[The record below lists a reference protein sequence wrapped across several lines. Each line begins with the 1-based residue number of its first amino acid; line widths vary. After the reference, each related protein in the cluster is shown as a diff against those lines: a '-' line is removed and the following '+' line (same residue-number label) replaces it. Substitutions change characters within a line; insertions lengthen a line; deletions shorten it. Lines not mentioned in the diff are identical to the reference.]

1 VTCSKKTGL
10 YIHIPFCR
18 SKCSYCDFY
27 SKIESESTVSDYVSA
42 VISEIKSRERFSQYI
57 SGNLLIDTIY
67 FGGGTPSLLSC
78 DDFSRLMR
86 AIRENTTVT
95 DDCEITVECNPS
107 SVSSQL
113 FDTYKKTGVNRVS
126 IGLQSA
132 IDEERKILGRVGT
145 KKDVTKAIELC
156 KKSGIDN
163 ISLDVM
169 LAIPNQTEKSL
180 CKTLS
185 FCNESGALH
194 ISAYILK
201 IEKGTLLY
209 DTKKELN
216 LPDEEKVCSLY
227 ELCCD
232 KLFEYGFQQYE
243 ISNFAKDSFCSRH
256 NLKYW
261 TLEDYIGIGPAAHSF
276 FGGKRFY
283 FPPDTKLF
291 IDGIQPISDG
301 FGGGI
306 DEYIMLNLRLSQG
319 IDLDEMSR
327 RYGIESVTKIKE
339 KAIEFIPDCLLE
351 IHKNR
356 LYLTRKGFL
365 LSNTIISELI
375 N

>member
-1 VTCSKKTGL
+1 MTCSKKTGL

-185 FCNESGALH
+185 F
-194 ISAYILK
+194 
-201 IEKGTLLY
+201 
-209 DTKKELN
+209 
-216 LPDEEKVCSLY
+216 
-227 ELCCD
+227 
-232 KLFEYGFQQYE
+232 
-243 ISNFAKDSFCSRH
+243 
-256 NLKYW
+256 
-261 TLEDYIGIGPAAHSF
+261 
-276 FGGKRFY
+276 
-283 FPPDTKLF
+283 
-291 IDGIQPISDG
+291 
-301 FGGGI
+301 
-306 DEYIMLNLRLSQG
+306 
-319 IDLDEMSR
+319 
-327 RYGIESVTKIKE
+327 
-339 KAIEFIPDCLLE
+339 
-351 IHKNR
+351 
-356 LYLTRKGFL
+356 
-365 LSNTIISELI
+365 
-375 N
+375 

>member
-1 VTCSKKTGL
+1 MADIKKTGL

-18 SKCSYCDFY
+18 SKCPYCDFF
-27 SKIESESTVSDYVSA
+27 SKHESESSISDYVTA
-42 VISEIKSRERFSQYI
+42 VISELKTRERLSSYVKG
-57 SGNLLIDTIY
+57 SLLIDTIY

-78 DDFSRLMR
+78 EDFSRLMS
-86 AIRENTTVT
+86 AIRDNTTVT

-107 SVSSQL
+107 SVSEEL
-113 FDTYKKTGVNRVS
+113 FNTYKKTGVNRVS

-132 IDEERKILGRVGT
+132 IDEERKILGRAGT
-145 KKDVTKAIELC
+145 KEDITKAIELC

-169 LAIPNQTEKSL
+169 LAIPNQTESSL
-180 CKTLS
+180 CETLS

-201 IEKGTLLY
+201 IEEGTLFY
-209 DTKKELN
+209 KKRAELN
-216 LPDEEKVCSLY
+216 LPDEEKICSLY

-232 KLFEYGFQQYE
+232 KLLEYGFHQYE
-243 ISNFAKDSFCSRH
+243 ISNFSKDGFCSHH

-261 TLEDYIGIGPAAHSF
+261 TLSDYIGIGPAAHSF
-276 FGGKRFY
+276 FDNKRFY

-291 IDGIQPISDG
+291 IDGIEPIFDG
-301 FGGGI
+301 FGGDI
-306 DEYIMLNLRLSQG
+306 NEYIMLRLRLSQG
-319 IDLDEMSR
+319 IDLDDMSR
-327 RYGIESVTKIKE
+327 KYGIESVKGIKE
-339 KAIEFIPDCLLE
+339 KASRFIPARLLE
-351 IHKNR
+351 INRNR